1 VPINPS
7 EESNSN
13 SETATSCRDLSN
25 LIGATG
31 SILKL
36 TSLSPSGKA
45 FASGA
50 NTTYT
55 NNSQTILPPKPT
67 KTASSRV
74 FNLDSA
80 MPQFSNASGGSR
92 TMANKDNF
100 SILNGN
106 GMAIYLLRLK
116 RGGVREPHWHP
127 NAAELSYIVYVAE
140 Q

>member
-55 NNSQTILPPKPT
+55 NNSQTNLPPKPT

-92 TMANKDNF
+92 TMANTDNF